1 MCDEFTDFHAG
12 MIDEKAQPYGY
23 AVYFEN
29 VRHTLNLHLKKAIKR
44 RFADQCSKFV
54 IKVKEPPE
62 LKGLLQ
68 QPI

>member
-29 VRHTLNLHLKKAIKR
+29 IRHTLNLHLKKAIKR
-44 RFADQCSKFV
+44 RFADQCRKFV
-54 IKVKEPPE
+54 IKV
-62 LKGLLQ
+62 
-68 QPI
+68 